1 MKITI
6 RTPRWIEPLLQPARY
21 KGARGGRASGKSHAF
36 AEMLVEIMV
45 RDKNIQAVCI
55 REIQKS
61 LKFSAK
67 KLIEDKIRALGVA
80 HLFDI
85 TLTEIR
91 RVGGQGI
98 VIFQGM
104 QDHTAESIK
113 SLEGFSIAWVE
124 EAQSIS
130 QRSLDLLVPTI
141 RANKSELWFTW
152 NPENEDDAVEL
163 LFQSNSKAALVH
175 VNYLDNPWCP
185 QEMRELAIETKL
197 TDPVKYEHVWLGGYR
212 VASDKP
218 LYPFSLGSVDYSAAG
233 LIPRAIRLRIDT
245 PQKAEAES
253 DYFGF
258 TLIQDTKTGI
268 VVVDAGHVRKSYD
281 DALVY
286 FDRLLDFYERHKIDT
301 RKVIIED
308 ANIGYAFAH
317 SLKKI
322 RRSKKKFEAFKL
334 TAKYRNKF
342 DRAHEA
348 YMPLKTGKVLI
359 ADNCRVQSGAGVD
372 ALRVEFATFNE
383 EDSHKNDDI
392 LDTLIWDVVEK
403 FGECPRPKSI

>member
-1 MKITI
+1 MKLVIK
-6 RTPRWIEPLLQPARY
+6 TPRWIEPILPPERY

-36 AEMLVEIMV
+36 AEMLVEILV
-45 RDKNIQAVCI
+45 RDKNVQVVCI

-67 KLIEDKIRALGVA
+67 KLIEDKIVGLGVS

-91 RVGGQGI
+91 RIGGKGI

-113 SLEGFSIAWVE
+113 SLEGFNIAWVE

-141 RANKSELWFTW
+141 RAEGSELWFTW

-163 LFQSNSKAALVH
+163 LFANNNKAALAH

-185 QEMRELAIETKL
+185 QEMRELAHETKVS
-197 TDPVKYEHVWLGGYR
+197 DPVKYEHVWLGGFR
-212 VASDKP
+212 VASDNP
-218 LYPFSLGSVDYSAAG
+218 LFSFALPVVDYAQAG
-233 LIPRAIRLRIDT
+233 ARQRAIRLRIDT
-245 PQKAEAES
+245 PQKAESES
-253 DYFGF
+253 DYLGF
-258 TLIQDTKTGI
+258 SLVQDTKKGI
-268 VVVDAGHVRKSYD
+268 VILDAGHVRKSYD
-281 DALVY
+281 DALEY
-286 FDRLLDFYERHKIDT
+286 FDRLIDFYAKGGSPVRS
-301 RKVIIED
+301 VIIED

-322 RRSKKKFEAFKL
+322 RRTKKKYEAFKL

-348 YMPLKTGKVLI
+348 YTHLKNGSVAI
-359 ADNCRVQSGAGVD
+359 ASGCKVQSEAGID
-372 ALRVEFATFNE
+372 AFRIEFATFNE

-392 LDTLIWDVVEK
+392 LDTVIWDVVEK
-403 FGECPRPKSI
+403 YGECPRAKTI

>member
-1 MKITI
+1 MKLTI
-6 RTPRWIEPLLQPARY
+6 KTPRWLEPILKPARY
-21 KGARGGRASGKSHAF
+21 KGAKGGRASGKSHAF
-36 AEMLVEIMV
+36 AEMLVEILV
-45 RDKNIQAVCI
+45 RDKDVQVVCI

-67 KLIEDKIRALGVA
+67 KLIEDKISGLGVS
-80 HLFDI
+80 HLFEI

-91 RVGGQGI
+91 RIGGKGI

-113 SLEGFSIAWVE
+113 SLEGFNIAWVE

-141 RANKSELWFTW
+141 LAEKSELWFTW

-163 LFQSNSKAALVH
+163 LFSGNTKAVLVH

-185 QEMRELAIETKL
+185 REMRELAEETKK
-197 TDPVKYEHVWLGGYR
+197 TDPVKYEHVWLGGFR

-218 LYPFSLGSVDYSAAG
+218 LYPFALGSVDYARAG

-245 PQKAEAES
+245 PQKAESES

-258 TLIQDTKTGI
+258 TLIQDAKNGI
-268 VVVDAGHVRKSYD
+268 VVLDAGHLRKSYD
-281 DALVY
+281 DALIY
-286 FDRLLDFYERHKIDT
+286 FDRLLDFYEKHRIDT
-301 RKVIIED
+301 RKVIVED

-322 RRSKKKFEAFKL
+322 RRSKNKFEAFKL

-348 YMPLKTGKVLI
+348 YMTLKTGKVLI
-359 ADNCRVQSGAGVD
+359 AENCKVQSGAGID
-372 ALRVEFATFNE
+372 ALRIEFATFNE

>member
-1 MKITI
+1 MKLVIK
-6 RTPRWIEPLLQPARY
+6 TPRWIEPILPPERY

-36 AEMLVEIMV
+36 AEMLVEILV
-45 RDKNIQAVCI
+45 RDKNVQVVCI

-67 KLIEDKIRALGVA
+67 KLIEDKIIGLGVS

-91 RVGGQGI
+91 RIGGKGI

-113 SLEGFSIAWVE
+113 SLEGFNIAWVE

-141 RANKSELWFTW
+141 RAEGSELWFTW

-163 LFQSNSKAALVH
+163 LFANNNKAVLAH

-185 QEMRELAIETKL
+185 QEMRELAHETKVS
-197 TDPVKYEHVWLGGYR
+197 DPVKYEHVWLGGFR
-212 VASDKP
+212 VASDRP
-218 LYPFSLGSVDYSAAG
+218 LYPFALGSVDCAQAG

-258 TLIQDTKTGI
+258 TLLQDTKKGI
-268 VVVDAGHVRKSYD
+268 VVIDAGHVRKSYD
-281 DALVY
+281 DALIY
-286 FDRLLDFYERHKIDT
+286 FDRLLDFYEKNRIET
-301 RKVIIED
+301 RKVIVED

-322 RRSKKKFEAFKL
+322 RRIKKKFEAFKL

-359 ADNCRVQSGAGVD
+359 ADNCKAQSGAGID
-372 ALRVEFATFNE
+372 ALRIEFATFNE